1 MIMGKEKLKKDYEN
15 ACNAYLKAFCE
26 KHEFYGLDNPETFW
40 IGDEPGGIANCGDL
54 TFDMATIVTDI
65 DKDAPEEELLKWYD
79 YCMDASDFKLPIPN
93 FHSWLHGCPRLNHSE
108 LDELRK
114 SKRKLDMMKD
124 EFEKMCKDASENLVF
139 GNKLV

>member
-1 MIMGKEKLKKDYEN
+1 MIMDKEKLKKDYEN

-79 YCMDASDFKLPIPN
+79 YTIEASEFNLPVPN
-93 FHSWLHGCPRLNHSE
+93 FEHWLIGCPRTPSKWFENM
-108 LDELRK
+108 RA
-114 SKRKLDMMKD
+114 KRK
-124 EFEKMCKDASENLVF
+124 EFEDLLKQENERLKN
-139 GNKLV
+139 GKK